1 MTPLDPSAP
10 VRRKLLLVDDLPINI
25 KLLNEVLRDDYDIF
39 FATSG
44 PEAIQLA
51 VTHQPDLILLDVV
64 MPTMNGYDVL
74 RQLKRLGNC
83 RDIPVIFITSM
94 SDEDDETQGLEL
106 GAVDYITKPF
116 RPGIVRLR
124 VRNHLEM
131 KRQRDQLQNLSYL
144 DGLTTLP
151 NRRALDAQLE
161 KEWRRAIRSQQPL
174 SILLMDVDYFKKFND
189 RFGHLAG
196 DDGLR
201 KVAQAL
207 VRSIQRAED
216 FVARYGGEEFACIL
230 PNTEELGAK
239 VVGERMRAQV
249 EELRIPHV
257 PGVGTGVLTIS
268 LGVFSTQPEPDSQH
282 VQGLG
287 LADAALYEA
296 KKQGRNQVM
305 AYSQIRLTATG
316 SP

>member
-1 MTPLDPSAP
+1 MTGLSPSALQ
-10 VRRKLLLVDDLPINI
+10 RQKLLVVDDLPINI
-25 KLLNEVLRDDYDIF
+25 KLLNEVLRDDYDVF

-51 VTHQPDLILLDVV
+51 ISHQPDLILLDVV
-64 MPTMNGYDVL
+64 MPAMNGYDVL
-74 RQLKRLGNC
+74 RQLKRLTTC

-106 GAVDYITKPF
+106 GAADYITKPF

-131 KRQRDQLQNLSYL
+131 KRQRDLLQSLSYL

-161 KEWRRAIRSQQPL
+161 KEWRRAVRSQQPL
-174 SILLMDVDYFKKFND
+174 SLMLMDVDHFKKFND

-196 DDGLR
+196 DDCLR

-207 VRSIQRAED
+207 VRSIQRGED

-230 PNTEELGAK
+230 PSTEELGAK
-239 VVGERMRAQV
+239 VVGERMRAQI
-249 EELRIPHV
+249 EELRIPHI
-257 PGVGTGVLTIS
+257 PGLGSGVVTIS
-268 LGVFSTQPEPDSQH
+268 LGLFAIHPDQDSRH
-282 VQGLG
+282 VEAMGF
-287 LADAALYEA
+287 ADTALYEA
-296 KKQGRNQVM
+296 KKQGRNQVI
-305 AYSQIRLTATG
+305 AYSQILPG
-316 SP
+316 